1 MTQHAATQIRATT
14 RIVTDIETVSCS
26 GSHSSRGLAYNIS
39 TDGCMIEGPDADAFE
54 GDAISLS
61 LPNLPRINGKV
72 VWRHDRYAGIQFN
85 TQLGATTVSGLGFK
99 EPELRFNQ
107 SVPKDRFG
115 RILPSLSGR
124 APF

>member
-14 RIVTDIETVSCS
+14 RIVTDIETVFCS
-26 GSHSSRGLAYNIS
+26 GSHSSRALVYNIS
-39 TDGCMIEGPDADAFE
+39 TDGCMIEGADADAFD

-61 LPNLPRINGKV
+61 LPSLPPIGGKV
-72 VWRHDRYAGIQFN
+72 VWRHDRYAGIRFN
-85 TQLGATTVSGLGFK
+85 TQLSATTVSALGFK
-99 EPELRFNQ
+99 EPELRFVQ
-107 SVPKDRFG
+107 SVPRDRFG